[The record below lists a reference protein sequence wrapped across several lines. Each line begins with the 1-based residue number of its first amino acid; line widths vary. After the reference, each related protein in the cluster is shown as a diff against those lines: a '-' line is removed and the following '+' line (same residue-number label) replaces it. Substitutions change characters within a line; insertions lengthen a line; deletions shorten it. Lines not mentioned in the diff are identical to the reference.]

1 MRLQL
6 LLALGLAAAPLAAQS
21 PATLPSFQVEDQFK
35 RKHTEQEWAGAP
47 VVVLVTN
54 REGRTS
60 LMRWYDAFLKA
71 APAGTRVAMAA
82 DTKGAPFFVKGA
94 IRGSMPKDTLLPI
107 LIDYSGRL
115 ARALRGSDT
124 LAAVLYGADG
134 RLITRRPLPTG
145 PEPDPADAALV
156 ADLLGAAP

>member
-1 MRLQL
+1 MRLHL
-6 LLALGLAAAPLAAQS
+6 FLALAAAAPLAAQA
-21 PATLPSFQVEDQFK
+21 PATLPAFQVEDQFK

-47 VVVLVTN
+47 GVFLVTN

-60 LMRWYDAFLKA
+60 LMRWYQAFLGS

-107 LIDYSGRL
+107 LIDYSGKL
-115 ARALRGSDT
+115 ARPLRGTDT
-124 LAAVLYGADG
+124 LAAVYYGADG
-134 RLITRRPLPTG
+134 RLIARRPLPTG
-145 PEPDPADAALV
+145 TEPAPDDAALV
-156 ADLLGAAP
+156 TELLGAAP